1 MTDSAATATPPSP
14 VEGGQPA
21 APIQHNI
28 RIVTLASGENV
39 ICNFTQVREEDKFV
53 AYQML
58 YPLITT
64 LTVDG
69 DEGSPD
75 AQYRV
80 DYRRWNVF
88 TPYEDFR
95 INPQHV
101 VTAMPPNVEIMTN
114 YVQKLK
120 DAGVDLGFLP
130 NNGEDILNAGGTTG
144 ESSAAAATAGPVDS
158 STS

>member
-1 MTDSAATATPPSP
+1 MTDSAAGAAS
-14 VEGGQPA
+14 

-39 ICNFTQVREEDKFV
+39 ICNFSQVREDDKFV
-53 AYQML
+53 AYQIL
-58 YPLITT
+58 YPLITE
-64 LTVDG
+64 LEV
-69 DEGSPD
+69 EGVEGTPE
-75 AQYRV
+75 ATYRV
-80 DYRRWNVF
+80 NYRRWNVF

-95 INPQHV
+95 LNPQHV
-101 VTAMPPNVEIMTN
+101 VTAMPPNNEIMVN

-120 DAGVDLGFLP
+120 EAGVDLSFLP
-130 NNGEDILNAGGTTG
+130 NNGEDILNGGGTTG

>member
-1 MTDSAATATPPSP
+1 MTDSAAPATPPT
-14 VEGGQPA
+14 EGGTTA

-39 ICNFTQVREEDKFV
+39 ICNFSQVREDDKFV

-58 YPLITT
+58 YPLITE
-64 LTVDG
+64 LEVEG
-69 DEGSPD
+69 NEGSPD
-75 AQYRV
+75 AVYRV
-80 DYRRWNVF
+80 NYRRWNVF

-95 INPQHV
+95 LNPQSV
-101 VTAMPPNVEIMTN
+101 VTAMPPNQEIMTN

-130 NNGEDILNAGGTTG
+130 NNGEDILNGGAGTTG

-158 STS
+158 SKS

>member
-1 MTDSAATATPPSP
+1 MTDSAAGAAT
-14 VEGGQPA
+14 

-39 ICNFTQVREEDKFV
+39 ICNFSQVREDDKFV

-58 YPLITT
+58 YPLITE
-64 LTVDG
+64 LEV
-69 DEGSPD
+69 EGVEGTPE

-80 DYRRWNVF
+80 NYRRWNVF

-95 INPQHV
+95 LNPQHV
-101 VTAMPPNVEIMTN
+101 VTAMPPNQEIMVN

-120 DAGVDLGFLP
+120 EAGVDLSFLP
-130 NNGEDILNAGGTTG
+130 NNGEDILNGGGTTG
-144 ESSAAAATAGPVDS
+144 ESSAAAATAGPVGS

>member
-1 MTDSAATATPPSP
+1 MTDSAAGAAS
-14 VEGGQPA
+14 

-39 ICNFTQVREEDKFV
+39 ICNFSQVREDDKFV

-58 YPLITT
+58 YPLITE
-64 LTVDG
+64 LEV
-69 DEGSPD
+69 EGVEGTPE
-75 AQYRV
+75 ATYRV
-80 DYRRWNVF
+80 NYRRWNVF

-95 INPQHV
+95 LNPQHV
-101 VTAMPPNVEIMTN
+101 VTAMPPNNEIMVN

-120 DAGVDLGFLP
+120 EAGVVLSFLP
-130 NNGEDILNAGGTTG
+130 NNGEDILNGGGTTG

>member
-1 MTDSAATATPPSP
+1 MTDSAAGAAS
-14 VEGGQPA
+14 

-39 ICNFTQVREEDKFV
+39 ICNFSQVREDDKFV

-58 YPLITT
+58 YPLITE
-64 LTVDG
+64 LEV
-69 DEGSPD
+69 EGVEGTPE
-75 AQYRV
+75 ATYRV
-80 DYRRWNVF
+80 NYRRWNVF

-95 INPQHV
+95 LNPQHV
-101 VTAMPPNVEIMTN
+101 VTAMPPNNEIMVN

-120 DAGVDLGFLP
+120 EAGVDLSFLP
-130 NNGEDILNAGGTTG
+130 NNGEDILNGGGTTG
-144 ESSAAAATAGPVDS
+144 ESSAAAATAGPVGS

>member
-1 MTDSAATATPPSP
+1 MTDSAAGAAS
-14 VEGGQPA
+14 

-39 ICNFTQVREEDKFV
+39 ICNFSQVREDDKFV

-58 YPLITT
+58 YPLITE
-64 LTVDG
+64 LEV
-69 DEGSPD
+69 EGVEGTPE
-75 AQYRV
+75 ATYRV
-80 DYRRWNVF
+80 NYRRWNVF

-95 INPQHV
+95 LNPQHV
-101 VTAMPPNVEIMTN
+101 VTAMPPNNEIMVN

-120 DAGVDLGFLP
+120 EAGVDLSFLP
-130 NNGEDILNAGGTTG
+130 NNGEDILNGGGTTG

>member
-1 MTDSAATATPPSP
+1 MTDSAAGAAS
-14 VEGGQPA
+14 

-39 ICNFTQVREEDKFV
+39 ICNFSQVREEDKFV

-58 YPLITT
+58 YPLITE
-64 LTVDG
+64 LEV
-69 DEGSPD
+69 EGVEGTPE
-75 AQYRV
+75 ATYRV
-80 DYRRWNVF
+80 NYRRWNVF

-95 INPQHV
+95 LNPQHV
-101 VTAMPPNVEIMTN
+101 VTAMPPNNEIMVN

-120 DAGVDLGFLP
+120 EAGVDLSFLP
-130 NNGEDILNAGGTTG
+130 NNGEDILNGGGTTG
-144 ESSAAAATAGPVDS
+144 ESSAAAATTGPVAG

>member
-1 MTDSAATATPPSP
+1 MTDSAAGAAT
-14 VEGGQPA
+14 

-39 ICNFTQVREEDKFV
+39 ICNFSQVREDDKFV

-58 YPLITT
+58 YPLITE
-64 LTVDG
+64 LEV
-69 DEGSPD
+69 EGVEGTPE

-80 DYRRWNVF
+80 NYRRWNVF

-95 INPQHV
+95 LNPQHV
-101 VTAMPPNVEIMTN
+101 VTAMPPNQEIMVN

-120 DAGVDLGFLP
+120 EAGVDLSFLP
-130 NNGEDILNAGGTTG
+130 NNGEDILNGGGPTG

-158 STS
+158 SES

>member
-1 MTDSAATATPPSP
+1 MTDSAAGAQS
-14 VEGGQPA
+14 

-39 ICNFTQVREEDKFV
+39 ICNFSQVREDDKFV

-58 YPLITT
+58 YPLITE
-64 LTVDG
+64 LEVEGVD
-69 DEGSPD
+69 GSPD
-75 AQYRV
+75 ATYRV
-80 DYRRWNVF
+80 NYRRWNVF

-95 INPQHV
+95 LNPQHV
-101 VTAMPPNVEIMTN
+101 VTAMPPNQEIMAN

-120 DAGVDLGFLP
+120 EAGVDLSFLP
-130 NNGEDILNAGGTTG
+130 NNGEDILNGGGTTG
-144 ESSAAAATAGPVDS
+144 ESSAAAATAGPVGS

>member
-1 MTDSAATATPPSP
+1 MTDSAAGAAS
-14 VEGGQPA
+14 

-39 ICNFTQVREEDKFV
+39 ICNFSQVREDDKFV

-58 YPLITT
+58 YPLITE
-64 LTVDG
+64 LEV
-69 DEGSPD
+69 EGVEGTPE
-75 AQYRV
+75 ATYRV
-80 DYRRWNVF
+80 NYRRWNVF

-95 INPQHV
+95 LNPQHV

-144 ESSAAAATAGPVDS
+144 ESSAAAATAGPVGS
-158 STS
+158 SPS

>member
-1 MTDSAATATPPSP
+1 MTDSAAGAAT
-14 VEGGQPA
+14 

-39 ICNFTQVREEDKFV
+39 ICNFSQVREDDKFV

-58 YPLITT
+58 YPLITE
-64 LTVDG
+64 LEV
-69 DEGSPD
+69 EGVEGTPE

-80 DYRRWNVF
+80 NYRRWNVF

-95 INPQHV
+95 LNPQHV
-101 VTAMPPNVEIMTN
+101 VTAMPPNQEIMVN

-120 DAGVDLGFLP
+120 EAGVDLSFLP
-130 NNGEDILNAGGTTG
+130 NNGEDILNGGGTTG

-158 STS
+158 SES

>member
-1 MTDSAATATPPSP
+1 MTDSAAGAQS
-14 VEGGQPA
+14 

-39 ICNFTQVREEDKFV
+39 ICNFSQVREDDKFV

-58 YPLITT
+58 YPLITE
-64 LTVDG
+64 LEV
-69 DEGSPD
+69 EGVEGTPE
-75 AQYRV
+75 ATYRV
-80 DYRRWNVF
+80 NYRRWNVF

-95 INPQHV
+95 LNPQHV
-101 VTAMPPNVEIMTN
+101 VTAMPPNNEIMTN

-120 DAGVDLGFLP
+120 EAGVDLSFLP
-130 NNGEDILNAGGTTG
+130 NNGEDILNGGAGTTG
-144 ESSAAAATAGPVDS
+144 ESSTAAATEGPVAS

>member
-1 MTDSAATATPPSP
+1 MTDSAATATPP

-21 APIQHNI
+21 APQIQHNI

-58 YPLITT
+58 YPLTCDLEI
-64 LTVDG
+64 DG
-69 DEGSPD
+69 EDGSPE
-75 AQYRV
+75 ATYRV
-80 DYRRWNVF
+80 NYRRWNVF

-101 VTAMPPNVEIMTN
+101 VTAMPPNQEIMTN

-120 DAGVDLGFLP
+120 DAGGDLSFLP
-130 NNGEDILNAGGTTG
+130 NNGEDILNGGGTTG
-144 ESSAAAATAGPVDS
+144 ESSAAAATTGPVAG

>member
-1 MTDSAATATPPSP
+1 MTDSAAGAAST
-14 VEGGQPA
+14 

-39 ICNFTQVREEDKFV
+39 ICNFSQVREDDKFV

-58 YPLITT
+58 YPLITE
-64 LTVDG
+64 LEV
-69 DEGSPD
+69 EGVEGTPE

-80 DYRRWNVF
+80 NYRRWNVF

-95 INPQHV
+95 LNPQHV
-101 VTAMPPNVEIMTN
+101 VTAMPPNQEIMVN

-120 DAGVDLGFLP
+120 EAGVDLSFLP
-130 NNGEDILNAGGTTG
+130 NNGEDILNGGGTTG

-158 STS
+158 SES

>member
-1 MTDSAATATPPSP
+1 MTDSAAGAQS
-14 VEGGQPA
+14 

-39 ICNFTQVREEDKFV
+39 ICNFSQVREDDKFV

-58 YPLITT
+58 YPLITE
-64 LTVDG
+64 LEVEGVD
-69 DEGSPD
+69 GSPD
-75 AQYRV
+75 ATYRV
-80 DYRRWNVF
+80 NYRRWNVF

-95 INPQHV
+95 LNPQHV
-101 VTAMPPNVEIMTN
+101 VTAMPPNQEIMVN

-120 DAGVDLGFLP
+120 EAGVDLSFLP
-130 NNGEDILNAGGTTG
+130 NNGEDILNGGGTTG
-144 ESSAAAATAGPVDS
+144 ESSAAAATAGPVGS

>member
-1 MTDSAATATPPSP
+1 MTDSAAGAAS
-14 VEGGQPA
+14 

-58 YPLITT
+58 YPLITE
-64 LTVDG
+64 LEV
-69 DEGSPD
+69 EGVEGTPE
-75 AQYRV
+75 ATYRV
-80 DYRRWNVF
+80 NYRRWNVF

-95 INPQHV
+95 LNPQHV
-101 VTAMPPNVEIMTN
+101 VTAMPPNNEIMVN

-120 DAGVDLGFLP
+120 EAGVDLSFLP
-130 NNGEDILNAGGTTG
+130 NNGEDILNGGGTTG

>member
-1 MTDSAATATPPSP
+1 MTDSAAGAQS
-14 VEGGQPA
+14 

-39 ICNFTQVREEDKFV
+39 ICNFSQVREDDKFV

-58 YPLITT
+58 YPLITE
-64 LTVDG
+64 LEVEGVD
-69 DEGSPD
+69 GSPD
-75 AQYRV
+75 ATYRV
-80 DYRRWNVF
+80 NYRRWNVF

-95 INPQHV
+95 LNPQHV
-101 VTAMPPNVEIMTN
+101 VTAMPPNQEIMVN

-120 DAGVDLGFLP
+120 EAGVNLSFLP
-130 NNGEDILNAGGTTG
+130 NNGEDILNGGGTTG
-144 ESSAAAATAGPVDS
+144 ESSAAAATAGPVGS

>member
-1 MTDSAATATPPSP
+1 MTDSAAGAQS
-14 VEGGQPA
+14 

-39 ICNFTQVREEDKFV
+39 ICNFSQVREDDKFV

-58 YPLITT
+58 YPLITE
-64 LTVDG
+64 LEVEGKD
-69 DEGSPD
+69 GSPE
-75 AQYRV
+75 ATYRV
-80 DYRRWNVF
+80 NYRRWNVF

-95 INPQHV
+95 LNPQHV
-101 VTAMPPNVEIMTN
+101 VTAMPPNQEIMTN

-120 DAGVDLGFLP
+120 EAGVDLSFLP
-130 NNGEDILNAGGTTG
+130 NNGEDILNGGGTTG
-144 ESSAAAATAGPVDS
+144 ESSAAAATAGPVGS

>member
-1 MTDSAATATPPSP
+1 MTDSAAGAQS
-14 VEGGQPA
+14 

-39 ICNFTQVREEDKFV
+39 ICNFSQVREDDKFV

-58 YPLITT
+58 YPLITE
-64 LTVDG
+64 LEV
-69 DEGSPD
+69 EGEPNSPE
-75 AQYRV
+75 ATYRV
-80 DYRRWNVF
+80 NYRRWNVF

-95 INPQHV
+95 LNPQHV
-101 VTAMPPNVEIMTN
+101 VTAMPPNQEIMVN

-120 DAGVDLGFLP
+120 EAGVDLSFLP
-130 NNGEDILNAGGTTG
+130 NNGEDILNGGGTTG
-144 ESSAAAATAGPVDS
+144 ESSAAAATAGPVGS

>member
-1 MTDSAATATPPSP
+1 MTDSAAGAAS
-14 VEGGQPA
+14 

-39 ICNFTQVREEDKFV
+39 ICNFSQVREDDKFV

-58 YPLITT
+58 YPLITE
-64 LTVDG
+64 LEV
-69 DEGSPD
+69 EGVEGTPE
-75 AQYRV
+75 ATYRV
-80 DYRRWNVF
+80 NYRRWNVF

-95 INPQHV
+95 LNPQHV
-101 VTAMPPNVEIMTN
+101 VTAMPPNNEIMVN

-120 DAGVDLGFLP
+120 EAGVDLSFLP
-130 NNGEDILNAGGTTG
+130 NNRADILNGGGTTG

>member
-1 MTDSAATATPPSP
+1 MTDSAAGAPEAPQ
-14 VEGGQPA
+14 GAPA
-21 APIQHNI
+21 APQIQHNI
-28 RIVTLASGENV
+28 RIVTLASGEQI
-39 ICNFTQVREEDKFV
+39 ICNFSQVREDDKFV

-58 YPLITT
+58 YPLITE
-64 LTVDG
+64 LEV
-69 DEGSPD
+69 EGTEGAPD
-75 AQYRV
+75 AVYRV
-80 DYRRWNVF
+80 NYRRWNVF

-144 ESSAAAATAGPVDS
+144 ESSAAAATTGPVAGS
-158 STS
+158 

>member
-1 MTDSAATATPPSP
+1 MTDSAAGAQS
-14 VEGGQPA
+14 

-39 ICNFTQVREEDKFV
+39 ICNFSQVREEDKFV

-58 YPLITT
+58 YPLITE
-64 LTVDG
+64 LEVEG
-69 DEGSPD
+69 KEGSPD
-75 AQYRV
+75 AVYRV
-80 DYRRWNVF
+80 NYRRWNVF

-95 INPQHV
+95 LNPQHV
-101 VTAMPPNVEIMTN
+101 VTAMPPNNEIMVN

-120 DAGVDLGFLP
+120 EAGVDLSFLP
-130 NNGEDILNAGGTTG
+130 NNGEDILNGGGTTG
-144 ESSAAAATAGPVDS
+144 ESSAAAATTGPVAG

>member
-1 MTDSAATATPPSP
+1 MTDSAAGAQS
-14 VEGGQPA
+14 

-39 ICNFTQVREEDKFV
+39 ICNFSQVREDDKFV

-58 YPLITT
+58 YPLITE
-64 LTVDG
+64 LEVEGKD
-69 DEGSPD
+69 GSPE
-75 AQYRV
+75 ATYRV
-80 DYRRWNVF
+80 NYRRWNVF

-95 INPQHV
+95 LNPQHV
-101 VTAMPPNVEIMTN
+101 VTAMPPNQEIMVN

-120 DAGVDLGFLP
+120 EAGVDLSFLP
-130 NNGEDILNAGGTTG
+130 NNGEDILNGGGTTG
-144 ESSAAAATAGPVDS
+144 ESSAAAATAGPVGS

>member
-1 MTDSAATATPPSP
+1 MTDSAAGAAS
-14 VEGGQPA
+14 

-39 ICNFTQVREEDKFV
+39 ICNFSQVREDDKFV

-58 YPLITT
+58 YPLITE
-64 LTVDG
+64 LEV
-69 DEGSPD
+69 EGVEGTPE
-75 AQYRV
+75 ATYRV
-80 DYRRWNVF
+80 NYRRWNVF

-95 INPQHV
+95 LNPQHV
-101 VTAMPPNVEIMTN
+101 VTAMPPNNEIMVN

-120 DAGVDLGFLP
+120 EAGVDLSFLP
-130 NNGEDILNAGGTTG
+130 NNGEDILNGGGTTG

-158 STS
+158 LSLIHI

>member
-1 MTDSAATATPPSP
+1 MTDSAATATPP
-14 VEGGQPA
+14 VEGGQQPA
-21 APIQHNI
+21 APQIQHNI

-69 DEGSPD
+69 EEGSPD
-75 AQYRV
+75 ASYRV

-101 VTAMPPNVEIMTN
+101 VTAMPPNLEIMTN

-130 NNGEDILNAGGTTG
+130 NNGEDILNGGGTTG
-144 ESSAAAATAGPVDS
+144 ESSAAAATAGPVGS
-158 STS
+158 SPS

>member
-1 MTDSAATATPPSP
+1 MTDSAAGAAS
-14 VEGGQPA
+14 

-39 ICNFTQVREEDKFV
+39 ICNFSQVREDDKFV

-58 YPLITT
+58 YPLITE
-64 LTVDG
+64 LEVEGVD
-69 DEGSPD
+69 GSPD
-75 AQYRV
+75 ATYRV
-80 DYRRWNVF
+80 NYRRWNVF

-95 INPQHV
+95 LNPQHV
-101 VTAMPPNVEIMTN
+101 VTAMPPNQEIMVN

-120 DAGVDLGFLP
+120 EAGVDLSFLP
-130 NNGEDILNAGGTTG
+130 NNGEDILNGGGTTG
-144 ESSAAAATAGPVDS
+144 ESSAAAATAGPVGS

>member
-1 MTDSAATATPPSP
+1 MTDSAAGAAT
-14 VEGGQPA
+14 

-39 ICNFTQVREEDKFV
+39 ICNFSQVREDDKFV

-58 YPLITT
+58 YPLITE
-64 LTVDG
+64 LEV
-69 DEGSPD
+69 EGVEGTPE

-80 DYRRWNVF
+80 NYRRWNVF

-95 INPQHV
+95 LNPQHV
-101 VTAMPPNVEIMTN
+101 VTAMPPNQEIMVN

-120 DAGVDLGFLP
+120 EAGVDLSFLP
-130 NNGEDILNAGGTTG
+130 NNGEDILNGGGTTG
-144 ESSAAAATAGPVDS
+144 ESSAAAATAGPVGS
-158 STS
+158 SPS